1 MARSAARTPSGHPA
15 VADLL
20 TETPRPVRKVWAAF
34 AGALIA
40 SALLVP
46 ELTEITLYVLP
57 PPAAVAGAAE
67 RIVFGLWTGL
77 ATFAAAYLTPP
88 SPKEGV
94 LTEGHGNG

>member
-1 MARSAARTPSGHPA
+1 MAKSATRTPSGHPA

-34 AGALIA
+34 AGALVA
-40 SALLVP
+40 SALLAP
-46 ELTEITLYVLP
+46 ELTEITLHVLP
-57 PPAAVAGAAE
+57 PPEAIANAVE
-67 RIVFGLWTGL
+67 RVVFGLWTGI
-77 ATFAAAYLTPP
+77 AAFAAAYLTPP